1 MNDMVSIRKMRPFG
15 LAGIFTGTGAAVVG
29 DVGFSPG
36 AADPAGSVALD
47 DDVFL
52 GGKLLV

>member
-1 MNDMVSIRKMRPFG
+1 MVSIRKMRPLG
-15 LAGIFTGTGAAVVG
+15 LAGIFTGTGA
-29 DVGFSPG
+29 PG